1 MPAANLRTRRR
12 LHCTRRQRSGHC
24 VQPPQ
29 QAKLHQQNI
38 PKEAAVLEEPRMI
51 VLALYCFGCC
61 CCLGGDWLLLLSLLL
76 VLCWARKEKAP
87 QPPANFALAELHA
100 THRSGRRV
108 AAALGIAAGQQC
120 MSKRPRRN
128 SQRGPKSPAAAA
140 EPRTLLCRPFAHIAR
155 SSVRPVLQ
163 FCKKQRANCCCCSCR
178 SRRREGLHCEV
189 AAQADEREQME
200 SLLRQLVGSHC
211 LCHCSCAPCSRRRGE
226 VCRRAAA
233 AQLVA
238 PAIQGRKGESLLRQ
252 QRQQQRRQEQQ
263 GEQQQWQ

>member
-12 LHCTRRQRSGHC
+12 LHCTRRQRSGRC

-29 QAKLHQQNI
+29 QAKLRQQNI
-38 PKEAAVLEEPRMI
+38 PKEVAVLVEPQTI
-51 VLALYCFGCC
+51 ALALYCFCCC
-61 CCLGGDWLLLLSLLL
+61 CCLVGDWLLPSSLLL
-76 VLCWARKEKAP
+76 VLCWARKEKTP
-87 QPPANFALAELHA
+87 QLPANFALAELHA
-100 THRSGRRV
+100 THQTGRRA
-108 AAALGIAAGQQC
+108 AAALGIAAAQQC

-140 EPRTLLCRPFAHIAR
+140 EPQTLLCRPFAHTAR

-178 SRRREGLHCEV
+178 SRRREGLHCGV

-200 SLLRQLVGSHC
+200 SLLCQLLGSHSFRC
-211 LCHCSCAPCSRRRGE
+211 CSCAPCRRRRDE
-226 VCRRAAA
+226 ACRRAAA

-238 PAIQGRKGESLLRQ
+238 PAIQGHMVESLLRQ

-263 GEQQQWQ
+263 GE